1 MRNAYSI
8 IRRAATAHL
17 RSQSGITGIEAAII
31 LIAFVVVASVFA
43 YAVLSA
49 GIFASDKGK
58 EAIYRGLEKA
68 STSFELLG
76 VVKADGQRST
86 TLSAVDTPG
95 AWVAQTNVTAATVS
109 ADRKSGVAALSLTID
124 GLFGTGMVAYENLS
138 PAVDLSDH
146 YAAGVWLKPDVDVAA
161 GVLQLLLDDTAGCGS
176 PLETLAIPALTA
188 NTWSQVRVNTTDP
201 SALTAVACVGLNAA
215 SDPGAVT
222 LLVDQVEGPNEVQAM
237 HLALGAT
244 LETAPLAFN
253 PTTDADGDGL
263 LSDEANPS
271 HDLVISYIDS
281 DSVVRDLAWTTTE
294 LGKGDGDVQL
304 EAGEKFLLTVDLRAV
319 SPIPTANTLVVLH
332 LAPYDGSSTVFE
344 KRMPANIETAMVI
357 P

>member
-1 MRNAYSI
+1 MRDASHAL
-8 IRRAATAHL
+8 RASLKTRL
-17 RSQSGITGIEAAII
+17 RSQAGITGIEAAIV

-86 TLSAVDTPG
+86 TLSVVDTPG
-95 AWVAQTNVTAATVS
+95 AWTSQANVTGATES
-109 ADRKSGVAALSLTID
+109 FDRKSGTAALRLTIG
-124 GLFGTGMVAYENLS
+124 GLFGTGLVAYEDLGS
-138 PAVDLSDH
+138 TVDLSAH
-146 YAAGVWLKPDVDVAA
+146 YAGGVWLKPSADVAA
-161 GVLQLLLDDTAGCGS
+161 GVLQLRLDDSTGCGS

-188 NTWSQVRVNTTDP
+188 NTWKQVRVNTADP
-201 SALTAVACVGLNAA
+201 SALTAVACVGLSAA
-215 SDPGAVT
+215 SDPGALT
-222 LLVDQVEGPNEVQAM
+222 LLVDQVEGPDEVQSL

-244 LETAPLAFN
+244 LNTAPLAFN
-253 PTTDADGDGL
+253 VTADADQNGL
-263 LSDEANPS
+263 LSDEASPN

-304 EAGEKFLLTVDLRAV
+304 EAGEMFLLTVDLRAV
-319 SPIPTANTLVVLH
+319 SPVPTANTLVVLH

-344 KRMPANIETAMVI
+344 KRMPANIETSMVI

>member
-1 MRNAYSI
+1 MRNASHAL
-8 IRRAATAHL
+8 RASLTTRL
-17 RSQSGITGIEAAII
+17 RSQAGITGIEAAII
-31 LIAFVVVASVFA
+31 LIAFVVVATVFT

-95 AWVAQTNVTAATVS
+95 AWVPQANVTGATES
-109 ADRKSGVAALSLTID
+109 SDRKSGTAALRLTIA
-124 GLFGTGMVAYENLS
+124 GLFGTGLVAYEDLGS
-138 PAVDLSDH
+138 TVDLSAH
-146 YAAGVWLKPDVDVAA
+146 YAAEVWLKPDVDVAA

-176 PLETLAIPALTA
+176 PLETLAVPALTA
-188 NTWSQVRVNTTDP
+188 NTWKQVRVNTADP
-201 SALTAVACVGLNAA
+201 AALTAVACVGLNA
-215 SDPGAVT
+215 SSEPGALT
-222 LLVDQVEGPNEVQAM
+222 LLVDQVEGPDEVQAL
-237 HLALGAT
+237 HLVLGPT
-244 LETAPLAFN
+244 LDTAPLAFN
-253 PTTDADGDGL
+253 TTVDSDSDGL
-263 LSDEANPS
+263 LSDEGAKN

-281 DSVVRDLAWTTTE
+281 ESVVRDLAWTTTE

-304 EAGEKFLLTVDLRAV
+304 EAGEKFQFNVDLRAV
-319 SPIPTANTLVVLH
+319 SPIPSANTLVVLH
-332 LAPYDGSSTVFE
+332 LAPYDGSSTVFD
-344 KRMPANIETAMVI
+344 KRMPANIETSMVI